1 MIHGPEKMHKA
12 CFQFHFLAAAGRC
25 WYAHSEQIVTG
36 AERRDKR
43 VVIVALRATALYKH
57 LHTFC
62 IYLCIEA
69 P

>member
-1 MIHGPEKMHKA
+1 MHKA

-43 VVIVALRATALYKH
+43 VVIVALRAAHILH
-57 LHTFC
+57 LFVH
-62 IYLCIEA
+62 
-69 P
+69 